1 MVEDE
6 EVTEG
11 DPIDSNPSNSLQQ
24 ELRQEVTP
32 KQQSPGRH
40 HMDVDAKV
48 NDLLTNFIEH
58 GTEKQSNGANL
69 VKDFLQTL
77 KNYSSRRKQDL
88 PFTKNAQELCR
99 FLFGMHT

>member
-1 MVEDE
+1 MVEEE

-11 DPIDSNPSNSLQQ
+11 DPIDSNPSSSSQQ

-40 HMDVDAKV
+40 MDVDAKV
-48 NDLLTNFIEH
+48 NNLLTNFIEH
-58 GTEKQSNGANL
+58 GTEKQSNRASL
-69 VKDFLQTL
+69 VRDFLQTL
-77 KNYSSRRKQDL
+77 KNYLSRRKQDL

-99 FLFGMHT
+99 VLFGRHA